1 MKKLSP
7 HFQKFFMLILFTGMQ
22 MAIWAQGT
30 NENVTEKT
38 TSTTTTSTTEW
49 YTSPW
54 VWIAG
59 AAVFIIILVALLRG
73 NSSTSNTESR
83 TTVIKD
89 R

>member
-1 MKKLSP
+1 MKKLSFN
-7 HFQKFFMLILFTGMQ
+7 FQRFLMMILFACSQIT
-22 MAIWAQGT
+22 IWAQGT

-38 TSTTTTSTTEW
+38 TTTTTTTEW